1 MVVAIV
7 SYGISADYN
16 INKQLA
22 ATQSVVKK
30 TELDSCIYRKKHLSA
45 LLCNIV
51 SNPNLKMVR
60 KLAVFYLTTE
70 YFKNFVFHQT
80 KYSLL
85 LDLYRMLKLQ
95 PVAVQQDQY
104 LLFQQFQ
111 YWAMY

>member
-30 TELDSCIYRKKHLSA
+30 TELDSCIYRKKHLST

-60 KLAVFYLTTE
+60 KLAIFYLTTE